1 MNAPQIN
8 NLDADTEFKMQAA
21 LAAQKHSYLA
31 EGDVSAETRIDRID
45 RAINVL
51 VKYSEQISEAMNADF
66 GCRPRQVNL
75 MTDVTGSIECMKH
88 SRKHLKRWMKVEKRP
103 TMFPLNL
110 LGGDQLFSISPK
122 ASLACWH
129 PGTSPWGW
137 FSSHW
142 QASWRRATG
151 P

>member
-8 NLDADTEFKMQAA
+8 NLDADTELKMQAA

-66 GCRPRQVNL
+66 GCRPP
-75 MTDVTGSIECMKH
+75 GSTIFDAD
-88 SRKHLKRWMKVEKRP
+88 P
-103 TMFPLNL
+103 
-110 LGGDQLFSISPK
+110 
-122 ASLACWH
+122 
-129 PGTSPWGW
+129 
-137 FSSHW
+137 
-142 QASWRRATG
+142 
-151 P
+151 